1 MAGTSLVLRRFEP
14 SDAEAVTALLH
25 RAYGE
30 LLARGLNFTAAT
42 QDAEVTARRAARGAS
57 WVLADG
63 TGPVATL
70 TLSSPP
76 SASLRRLTAEAA
88 VPGRAWL
95 NQLAVHP
102 EHQGR
107 GLARRLRDV
116 ALAHAAAAGHT
127 SVGVDTAEP
136 AEALQ
141 ALYRRWGFV
150 PRDVVRWPGKTYRSV
165 VLARALPAGPASATT
180 GTTAAT

>member
-1 MAGTSLVLRRFEP
+1 MAGASLDLRPFVP
-14 SDAEAVTALLH
+14 ADAEAVTRLLH

-42 QDAEVTARRAARGAS
+42 QEAEVTARRAARGAS
-57 WVLADG
+57 WVLVDG
-63 TGPVATL
+63 TVPVATL
-70 TLSSPP
+70 TLSFPP
-76 SASLRRLTAEAA
+76 SASLRRLTVEAA

-107 GLARRLRDV
+107 GHARRLRDV
-116 ALAHAAAAGHT
+116 ALIHAAAAGHT
-127 SVGVDTAEP
+127 SLGVDTAEP
-136 AEALQ
+136 ADALQ

-165 VLARALPAGPASATT
+165 VLARDLPPAADRR
-180 GTTAAT
+180 AARPAPV